1 MFSLAFLYSTTIPWG
16 ELIYHKEPYQK
27 VYFVTTL

>member
-16 ELIYHKEPYQK
+16 ELIYPKEPYQK
-27 VYFVTTL
+27 YIL